1 MTGFE
6 HQTVLLEEAI
16 AALVTDPNGCY
27 VDGTFGRGGHSR
39 LLLSRLGPGARVLG
53 IDKDPQ
59 AVAAGRQLAE
69 ADARFCM
76 AQGSFAD
83 MGELLSAQGFTAPLG
98 GVLLDLGVS
107 SPQLDQPERGFSF
120 SKDGPLDMRMN
131 PGAGLSAA
139 AWLAGAEE
147 AEIVQVLKEYGEER
161 FAKRIARAIVAARAR
176 EPITGT
182 LQLAKIVAEAHPAWE
197 RGRHPATKAF
207 QAIRI
212 HVNAE
217 LDDLERVLPQLPDLL
232 AVGGRLAVIS
242 FHSLEDRMVK
252 RFIRRQ
258 AKGDDVPSYIPVT
271 VAESRQRLRPVGGA
285 VQPSEAEVAANPR
298 ARSAVLRVAERIA

>member
-6 HQTVLLEEAI
+6 HQTVLLEETI

-39 LLLSRLGPGARVLG
+39 LLLSRLGPGARVFG

-59 AVAAGRQLAE
+59 ALAAGLQLAGT
-69 ADARFCM
+69 DARLTM

-83 MGELLSAQGFTAPLG
+83 MAALLRAQGIDTLLS

-107 SPQLDQPERGFSF
+107 SPQLDQAERGFSF

-131 PGAGLSAA
+131 PAEGMSAA
-139 AWLAGAEE
+139 TWLAQAEDM
-147 AEIVQVLKEYGEER
+147 EIAKVLKEFGEER
-161 FAKRIARAIVAARAR
+161 FAKRIARAIVAARLQQ
-176 EPITGT
+176 PITGT
-182 LQLAKIVAEAHPAWE
+182 LQLAKVVAEAHPAWE
-197 RGRHPATKAF
+197 RGRHPATKTF

-212 HVNAE
+212 HINGE
-217 LDDLERVLPQLPDLL
+217 LDDLERALAQLPDAL
-232 AVGGRLAVIS
+232 AIGGRLAVIS
-242 FHSLEDRMVK
+242 FHSLEDRLVK

-258 AKGDDVPSYIPVT
+258 TRGDDVPSYIPVT
-271 VAESRQRLRPVGGA
+271 VAESRQRLRPMGGA
-285 VQPSEAEVAANPR
+285 VRASEAEVAANPR